1 MTNWTHLDI
10 HAGGA
15 AAGAAIVLFI
25 EAGTGLVLGAE
36 AHQPRARKAAQLAGF
51 DGSQGG
57 WLDLIGDGADL
68 PRLLLLGLKTTAV
81 DAAER
86 WTAAGGLLF
95 EAMRGLRLASAGL
108 PAQREL
114 PGADD
119 LAALLTGALLHSF
132 KLDQGR
138 RETASGFVPQAL
150 HVDDGDAACAETARR
165 LARPINRARAWVEQ
179 PANLLTPPVFADEAA
194 AALREQGLTVRVLS
208 LAELEELGAGA
219 LLAVARASEHEPRLL
234 VAEWRGDASRAGWD
248 AALVGKGLTFDGGGL
263 NLKTRPVIEKMKLDM
278 GGAAAVLGAIELAA
292 SRGSKLNV
300 VAVVPMAENV
310 IDGRGYRPGDVL
322 RSMSGLTIE
331 VLNTDAEGR
340 LVLADGITYAIRHYA
355 PLRIVDVATLTGMI
369 TAVLHEEFAGLYAS
383 DEALA
388 QGLLA
393 AGDRTAE
400 PLWRLPL
407 SARQDYIVES
417 AVADVAN
424 LGAGGF
430 LGVGHGS
437 PAAGAKFL
445 EKFAR
450 GTPWAHLDIAGTA
463 WASRPTSRSG
473 KGATGF
479 GVALLDRWLQDLE

>member
-1 MTNWTHLDI
+1 MTNWFQLDI
-10 HAGGA
+10 LFDAPA
-15 AAGAAIVLFI
+15 AARVLFI
-25 EAGTGLVLGAE
+25 DGASGAVFGAE
-36 AHQPRARKAAQLAGF
+36 QHRSRAATAARLAGF
-51 DGSQGG
+51 DAGLGG
-57 WLDLIGDGADL
+57 WLDVLGDEGTL
-68 PRLLLLGLKTTAV
+68 PRLLVLGLKPAGAA
-81 DAAER
+81 DPAER
-86 WTAAGGLLF
+86 WTGIGGQLF
-95 EAMRGLRLASAGL
+95 EALGSLRLASVGL
-108 PAQREL
+108 PLRHEL
-114 PGADD
+114 AGAED
-119 LAALLTGALLHSF
+119 LTNLLTGTLLHSF
-132 KLDQGR
+132 QLDQGR
-138 RETASGFVPQAL
+138 REALPGFLPQAL
-150 HVDDGDAACAETARR
+150 VIDRADAACAEAAQR
-165 LARPINRARAWVEQ
+165 LAQPVNRARAWVEQ

-194 AALREQGLTVRVLS
+194 TALRSRGLEVHVLGV
-208 LAELEELGAGA
+208 AELEALGAGA

-234 VAEWRGDASRAGWD
+234 VAEWRGDPSRPGWD

-278 GGAAAVLGAIELAA
+278 GGAAAVIGAIELAA
-292 SRGSKLNV
+292 SRGAKLNV

-310 IDGRGYRPGDVL
+310 IDGRGFRPGDVL

-340 LVLADGITYAIRHYA
+340 LVLADGITYAIRNYA
-355 PLRIVDVATLTGMI
+355 PRRIVDVATLTGLI
-369 TAVLHEEFAGLYAS
+369 TGVLHEEFAGLYAS
-383 DEALA
+383 DDALA

-393 AGDRTAE
+393 AGERCAE

-407 SARQDYIVES
+407 TARQDYIVES

-463 WASRPTSRSG
+463 FVSRPTARSG